1 MKACAQSWGG
11 WGKGMSVLRRLSLIG
26 FVLIAPPVMTALL
39 YVASQA
45 LLHAT
50 NRVIEPEFLWYAAAI
65 ELPVFFV
72 FAVLEAWNR
81 W

>member
-1 MKACAQSWGG
+1 MTPI
-11 WGKGMSVLRRLSLIG
+11 RRLSLIG
-26 FVLIAPPVMTALL
+26 FALVAPPLMTALL
-39 YVASQA
+39 YLISQA

-72 FAVLEAWNR
+72 FAVLEAKTR

>member
-1 MKACAQSWGG
+1 VYFAGP
-11 WGKGMSVLRRLSLIG
+11 SLIG
-26 FVLIAPPVMTALL
+26 FVLVAPPLMTALL
-39 YVASQA
+39 YVVAQT

-50 NRVIEPEFLWYAAAI
+50 NRAIQPEILCYAAAI

>member
-1 MKACAQSWGG
+1 
-11 WGKGMSVLRRLSLIG
+11 MSVLRRLSLIG
-26 FVLIAPPVMTALL
+26 FVVVAPPAVTALL
-39 YVASQA
+39 YAASEM
-45 LLHAT
+45 LLRAT
-50 NRVIEPEFLWYAAAI
+50 HRIIAPQFLWYAAAV